1 MGRIRARK
9 RAGTARS
16 PDESWDGSEL
26 GNELG
31 QSQSHAKQRK
41 VKSSILLPRIEI
53 FPIPRETAKGQEFD
67 PRDSHQSHA
76 KRRKVKSS
84 ILLPRIRISNGDG
97 APVGAEVENV
107 ERAAISVLLAKTDD
121 EIV

>member
-1 MGRIRARK
+1 LEQSWDGPKPGSKLGWIRAWK
-9 RAGTARS
+9 RAGTAQS

-26 GNELG
+26 GNKL
-31 QSQSHAKQRK
+31 A
-41 VKSSILLPRIEI
+41 VTV
-53 FPIPRETAKGQEFD
+53 PIPRETAKGQEFD